1 MQDGE
6 ASAYP
11 RLSLRALRYFVAV
24 AESGSVTSG
33 AARVRVSQPSISA
46 AIARLEADLK
56 VQLFVR
62 HHAKGLSLTL
72 SGDRLLVQARG
83 LLAHALEVE
92 QFADAM
98 GGAQRGEVNAGCFI
112 TLAPFLLPGLLPA
125 FATRYPEISLHM
137 EEGNQ
142 AEVLERLRNGRC
154 EVALTY
160 AYGLS
165 DEFEVELLAELP
177 PRVILSPAHPLAR
190 RGKVSLRELA
200 GAPMILLDLPHTRDY
215 FLSLFRSVRIEP
227 RIAHRTQSYEMVR
240 GLAARGLGFGILNA
254 IPRLPWT
261 YDGNKVVAVPI
272 AEALPNILVVCL
284 RLKKLAA
291 RPAVRTF
298 AEFAKLHFAAV
309 WPKLMQTQP
318 RRRPRKKGTLAPP
331 PPLASSRVSGRRR

>member
-1 MQDGE
+1 MQDADTRPG
-6 ASAYP
+6 
-11 RLSLRALRYFVAV
+11 RLSLRALRYFVAA
-24 AESGSVTSG
+24 AEAGSITSG
-33 AARVRVSQPSISA
+33 AREVRISQPSISA

-83 LLAHALEVE
+83 LLAHAKELE
-92 QFADAM
+92 QFAGAM
-98 GGAQRGEVNAGCFI
+98 GEAQRGEVSAGCFI
-112 TLAPFLLPGLLPA
+112 TLAPFLLPGLLA
-125 FATRYPEISLHM
+125 GFAERYPEIALGI

-142 AEVLERLRNGRC
+142 AEVLEDLRSGRC

-165 DEFEVELLAELP
+165 DEFEVDVLAELP
-177 PRVILSPAHPLAR
+177 PRIILAQDHPLAR
-190 RGKVSLRELA
+190 RRQLSLKELA

-215 FLSLFRSVRIEP
+215 FLSLFRSVKIEP
-227 RIAHRTQSYEMVR
+227 RVAHRTRSYEMVR

-272 AEALPNILVVCL
+272 AEALPNILVVSL
-284 RLKKLAA
+284 RLKKLAT
-291 RPAVRTF
+291 RPVVTLF
-298 AEFAKLHFAAV
+298 AEFAKQHFAAV
-309 WPKLMQTQP
+309 WPKP
-318 RRRPRKKGTLAPP
+318 APAAPKKRSSASNRAADRRR
-331 PPLASSRVSGRRR
+331 

>member
-1 MQDGE
+1 MQDAEG
-6 ASAYP
+6 SSHP

-24 AESGSVTSG
+24 AETGSVTSG
-33 AARVRVSQPSISA
+33 AAQVRVSQPSISA
-46 AIARLEADLK
+46 AIARLESDLK

-62 HHAKGLSLTL
+62 HHAKGLSLTH
-72 SGDRLLVQARG
+72 SGDRLLVQARA
-83 LLAHALEVE
+83 LLSHAREVE

-98 GGAQRGEVNAGCFI
+98 GGAQRGEVSAGCFI

-125 FATRYPEISLHM
+125 FAARYPEISLHI

-177 PRVILSPAHPLAR
+177 PTVILSPGHPLAR
-190 RGKVSLRELA
+190 RRKVSLKELA

-215 FLSLFRSVRIEP
+215 FLSLFRTMRIEP

-272 AEALPNILVVCL
+272 AEELPNILVVCL
-284 RLKKLAA
+284 RLKKVAT
-291 RPAVRTF
+291 RPAVAAF
-298 AEFAKLHFAAV
+298 AEFAKLHFAEV

-318 RRRPRKKGTLAPP
+318 KKR
-331 PPLASSRVSGRRR
+331 ASSRASDRRR

>member
-1 MQDGE
+1 MQGAD
-6 ASAYP
+6 ASP
-11 RLSLRALRYFVAV
+11 RLSLRALRYFVAA
-24 AESGSVTSG
+24 AETGSVTAG
-33 AARVRVSQPSISA
+33 AQQVRVSQPSISA

-72 SGDRLLVQARG
+72 AGDRLLVQGRG
-83 LLAHALEVE
+83 LLAHARELE
-92 QFADAM
+92 QFAGAM
-98 GGAQRGEVNAGCFI
+98 GNAERGEVSAACFI

-125 FATRYPEISLHM
+125 FATRYPEISLDI

-142 AEVLERLRNGRC
+142 AEVLERLRSGRC

-165 DEFEVELLAELP
+165 DEFEVGLLAELP
-177 PRVILSPAHPLAR
+177 PTVILAHDHPLAR
-190 RGKVSLRELA
+190 RRKVSLRELA

-215 FLSLFRSVRIEP
+215 FLSLFRAVRIEP
-227 RIAHRTQSYEMVR
+227 RIAYRTRSYEMVR
-240 GLAARGLGFGILNA
+240 GLAGRGLGFGILNA

-272 AEALPNILVVCL
+272 AEDLPNILVVCL

-291 RPAVRTF
+291 RPAVKLF
-298 AEFAKLHFAAV
+298 AEFAKRHFADV
-309 WPKLMQTQP
+309 WPKLMQTP
-318 RRRPRKKGTLAPP
+318 PKRRESP
-331 PPLASSRVSGRRR
+331 SSRAAGRRR

>member
-1 MQDGE
+1 MQE
-6 ASAYP
+6 ADTRSA
-11 RLSLRALRYFVAV
+11 RLSLRALRYFVAA
-24 AESGSVTSG
+24 AEAGSITSG
-33 AARVRVSQPSISA
+33 ARQVRISQPSISA

-83 LLAHALEVE
+83 LLAHAKELE
-92 QFADAM
+92 QFAGAM
-98 GGAQRGEVNAGCFI
+98 GGAQRGEVSAGCFI
-112 TLAPFLLPGLLPA
+112 TLAPFLLPGLLA
-125 FATRYPEISLHM
+125 GFAERYPEIALSI

-142 AEVLERLRNGRC
+142 AEVLEDLRSGRC

-165 DEFEVELLAELP
+165 DEFEVDVLAELP
-177 PRVILSPAHPLAR
+177 PRIILAQDHPLAR
-190 RGKVSLRELA
+190 RRQLSLKELA

-215 FLSLFRSVRIEP
+215 FLSLFRSVKIEP
-227 RIAHRTQSYEMVR
+227 RVAHRTRSYEMVR

-272 AEALPNILVVCL
+272 AEELPNILVVSL
-284 RLKKLAA
+284 RLKKLAP
-291 RPAVRTF
+291 RPIVTIF
-298 AEFAKLHFAAV
+298 AEFAKQHFAAL
-309 WPKLMQTQP
+309 WPKPIQP
-318 RRRPRKKGTLAPP
+318 APKRRAGANSRAADRRR
-331 PPLASSRVSGRRR
+331 

>member
-1 MQDGE
+1 MQDAD
-6 ASAYP
+6 ASP
-11 RLSLRALRYFVAV
+11 RLSLRALRYFVAA
-24 AESGSVTSG
+24 AESGSVTGG
-33 AARVRVSQPSISA
+33 ARRVRVSQPSISA

-83 LLAHALEVE
+83 LLAHARELE
-92 QFADAM
+92 QFAGAM
-98 GGAQRGEVNAGCFI
+98 GGAERGEVNAGCFI

-125 FATRYPEISLHM
+125 FAARYPEISLDI

-142 AEVLERLRNGRC
+142 AEVLDSLRSGRC

-177 PRVILSPAHPLAR
+177 PKVILAQGHPLAR
-190 RGKVSLRELA
+190 RRKVSLKELA

-215 FLSLFRSVRIEP
+215 FLSLFRTVRIEP
-227 RIAHRTQSYEMVR
+227 RIAHRTRSYEMVR

-261 YDGNKVVAVPI
+261 YDGNKIVAVPI
-272 AEALPNILVVCL
+272 AEDLPNILVVCL
-284 RLKKLAA
+284 RLKKLAT
-291 RPAVRTF
+291 RPAVKIF
-298 AEFAKLHFAAV
+298 AEFAKRHFAEV

-318 RRRPRKKGTLAPP
+318 KRRARNRGTQVPPLPP
-331 PPLASSRVSGRRR
+331 PSTRAAGRRR

>member
-1 MQDGE
+1 MQYAD
-6 ASAYP
+6 AST

-24 AESGSVTSG
+24 AETGSVTSG
-33 AARVRVSQPSISA
+33 AQRVRVSQPSVSA

-56 VQLFVR
+56 VQLFLR

-83 LLAHALEVE
+83 LLAHARGLD
-92 QFADAM
+92 QFAGAM
-98 GGAQRGEVNAGCFI
+98 GGAERGEVNAACFI

-125 FATRYPEISLHM
+125 FSARYPEISLDI

-142 AEVLERLRNGRC
+142 AEVLERLRSGRS

-177 PRVILSPAHPLAR
+177 PRVILAHGHPLAR
-190 RGKVSLRELA
+190 RRKVSLKELA

-215 FLSLFRSVRIEP
+215 FLALFRSVRIEP
-227 RIAHRTQSYEMVR
+227 RIAHRTRSYEMVR

-261 YDGNKVVAVPI
+261 YDGHKVVAVPI
-272 AEALPNILVVCL
+272 AEDLPNILVVCL
-284 RLKKLAA
+284 RLRRLAA
-291 RPAVRTF
+291 RPAVTAFTAFAKQHF
-298 AEFAKLHFAAV
+298 AEV
-309 WPKLMQTQP
+309 WPKLMQVLP
-318 RRRPRKKGTLAPP
+318 KKRK
-331 PPLASSRVSGRRR
+331 R

>member
-1 MQDGE
+1 MQE
-6 ASAYP
+6 AEGAPHS

-24 AESGSVTSG
+24 AETGSVTAG
-33 AARVRVSQPSISA
+33 AAQVRVSQPSISA

-83 LLAHALEVE
+83 LLAHAREVE

-125 FATRYPEISLHM
+125 FAARYPEVSLHM

-142 AEVLERLRNGRC
+142 AEVLERLRNGRS

-177 PRVILSPAHPLAR
+177 PTVILAPDHPLAR
-190 RGKVSLRELA
+190 RRKVSLKELA

-215 FLSLFRSVRIEP
+215 FLSLFRAVRIEP

-261 YDGNKVVAVPI
+261 YEGKKVVAVPI
-272 AEALPNILVVCL
+272 AEELPNILVVCL
-284 RLKKLAA
+284 RLKKLAT
-291 RPAVRTF
+291 RPAVTTF
-298 AEFAKLHFAAV
+298 AEFAKQHFAEV
-309 WPKLMQTQP
+309 WPKLMHT
-318 RRRPRKKGTLAPP
+318 RTKRKEPSNRA
-331 PPLASSRVSGRRR
+331 SGRRR

>member
-1 MQDGE
+1 MQDADG
-6 ASAYP
+6 SP

-24 AESGSVTSG
+24 AETGSVTSG
-33 AARVRVSQPSISA
+33 AQLVRVSQPSVSA

-56 VQLFVR
+56 VQLFIR

-83 LLAHALEVE
+83 LLAHARELE
-92 QFADAM
+92 QFAGAM
-98 GGAQRGEVNAGCFI
+98 GGAERGEVNAACFI
-112 TLAPFLLPGLLPA
+112 TLAPFLLPGLLSA
-125 FATRYPEISLHM
+125 FAARYPEISLSI

-142 AEVLERLRNGRC
+142 AEVLERLRSGRC
-154 EVALTY
+154 EIALTY

-165 DEFEVELLAELP
+165 DEFEIELLAELP
-177 PRVILSPAHPLAR
+177 PRVILAQGHPLAR
-190 RGKVSLRELA
+190 RRKVSLRELA

-227 RIAHRTQSYEMVR
+227 RIAHRTRSYEMVR

-272 AEALPNILVVCL
+272 AEELPNILVVCL
-284 RLKKLAA
+284 RLKKLVA
-291 RPAVRTF
+291 RPAVTAFAGFAKQHF
-298 AEFAKLHFAAV
+298 AEV
-309 WPKLMQTQP
+309 WPKLMQT
-318 RRRPRKKGTLAPP
+318 PP
-331 PPLASSRVSGRRR
+331 KERSKGRRARLAAR